1 MDFPVGSSA
10 RRIIPPKMQRS
21 SGHHEL
27 FCILFRAIFQ
37 LYKTVLKV
45 AANSPQTTHLSLS
58 EKVQFSQGKSL
69 NLQQKEEDTS
79 IFSQRK

>member
-1 MDFPVGSSA
+1 
-10 RRIIPPKMQRS
+10 
-21 SGHHEL
+21 
-27 FCILFRAIFQ
+27 LFRAIFQ